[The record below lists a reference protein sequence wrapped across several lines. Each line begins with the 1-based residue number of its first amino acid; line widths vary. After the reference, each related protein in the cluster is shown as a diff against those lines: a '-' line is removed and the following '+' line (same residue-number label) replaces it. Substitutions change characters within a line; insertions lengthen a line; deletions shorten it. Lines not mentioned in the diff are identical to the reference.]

1 MRDIMKRLEE
11 LERKIRPQ
19 HLTILASLDGEQVEM
34 TVQECIDK
42 GAGFIKVLDGCNM
55 KDLDL
60 ILDMIYQKAIAQ
72 QEEEGSSREDD
83 K

>member
-1 MRDIMKRLEE
+1 MRDIMKRLEA

-19 HLTILASLDGEQVEM
+19 HLTILAVLNGEQLEM

-55 KDLDL
+55 DDVDL
-60 ILDMIYQKAIAQ
+60 ILDIILQQAINDTR
-72 QEEEGSSREDD
+72 GSGDNDE
-83 K
+83 